1 MPAGEVDGTGPDQA
15 RLVHES
21 ETIIQGSD
29 PKLGGAYHAVGDS
42 PQPTGVAQLDEFL
55 RALVEIGLIDQA
67 ELESFAADSAEG
79 VLGLS
84 RALVK
89 AGKLTAYQA
98 AAVYQKK
105 SRGLLIGNYIIL
117 DKLGQGGM
125 GVVFK
130 ARHRRLG
137 RVGALKILPPSF
149 ARDRSAVMRFRRE
162 VEAAGR
168 LKHPNLVAA
177 QDADEDRGVHFL
189 VMDYVE
195 GCDLDRT
202 VRDRGPMQVTLAIDC
217 LIQAARG
224 LEAAHAQG
232 IVHRDIKPGNLMLD
246 NAGTVRVLD
255 LGLARIV
262 DAANPFGKSVA
273 GRLTE
278 SGMYMGTVDYMAP
291 EQAEDSH
298 RVDHR
303 ADIYSLG
310 CTIHYLLTG
319 QEPFPGET
327 VLKRL
332 MAHMERPAPSLR
344 AVRADVPPALDAVY
358 LRMMSKRPEDRP
370 ASMTEVVALL
380 EASKTAPDYSKGTG
394 AATPKSKPELKVFN
408 EQPLKRAGAPRTQ
421 ADPSVFARPR
431 ETERAEPS
439 HELNLEDLVMSVRP
453 ESPPTPLP
461 PAPRPAPAKTQ
472 PLKRL
477 SATPSRK
484 RQRPSRRGPV
494 FLGLGL
500 TAVLAAA
507 FVGFVLFSG
516 PPPRN
521 KATDRGIDGAG
532 PTPPDLPPLITIT
545 TPIKPPTPPEPATK
559 EEWVSLFDGK
569 TLGGWTTVDGTPGN
583 WKVEDGAITC
593 SGSQS
598 HLFSPRGDYK
608 DFHYRA
614 EIKIND
620 KGNSGMYFRTKKANG
635 FPPGYEAQVNST
647 QFDPIKTG
655 SLHGYVKILEM
666 LVPPD
671 TWFTQEVE
679 AVGNHIVIKVNGKTT
694 VDYVDPK
701 NSFTE
706 GHFAFQHHDP
716 TCEVQI
722 RKVEVKELDERGEA
736 ISPPHQVSP
745 RTRVILAMLD
755 APISV
760 RLPQNTLLGNVLL
773 YIKNAAKKGR
783 IGAVLPVYV
792 DPLGLRELGK
802 GLTSPVTISVEQ
814 TPLKIVLQTILD
826 QLGLAYAVKDDLLF
840 VSSPAGVERE
850 KKETAVLATDASPA
864 TKVVLDKLEKPIPM
878 LFPNQTPLQTIL
890 QYIKQETTTPKTDAG
905 IAIYVDPNGLREAN
919 TTLKSIDSI
928 DLEGVPLKTTLRLL
942 LKQLNL
948 AYVVENGHV
957 KITSI
962 EDSHRSGDPG
972 TSSGWTSLFDGRSLD
987 GWEHVGRGRFVVDNG
1002 VLRTEGGMGILWYS
1016 RKKLGDCVIRVVFKT
1031 VSPQANSGVYIR
1043 IAERPMD
1050 EWYAVHHGYEV
1061 QILDAV
1067 HSRGTGSIYT
1077 FTEAKARPAKAG
1089 EWNTLEITLKGN
1101 RVLTSINGVPVAE
1114 FDPSGPIP
1122 KRQIQGPHGDP
1133 ERGPRPESGYVG
1145 LQNHDQTS
1153 IVEFKEVSVRPL
1165 SPGSP

>member
-1 MPAGEVDGTGPDQA
+1 MPSGEEATGAGPNPA

-21 ETIIQGSD
+21 ETIIQGSSPD
-29 PKLGGAYHAVGDS
+29 MDRADHAAGDS
-42 PQPTGVAQLDEFL
+42 PQPSGVAELDEFS

-105 SRGLLIGNYIIL
+105 SRGLLIGNYLIL

-168 LKHPNLVAA
+168 LKHANLVAA

-195 GCDLDRT
+195 GRDLDRV
-202 VRDRGPMQVTLAIDC
+202 VRDRGPMPVIQAIDS

-224 LEAAHAQG
+224 LEAAHAEG
-232 IVHRDIKPGNLMLD
+232 IVHRDIKPANLMLD

-310 CTIHYLLTG
+310 CALHYLLTG
-319 QEPFPGET
+319 REPFVAET

-344 AVRADVPPALDAVY
+344 ATRPDVPTALDAVY
-358 LRMMSKRPEDRP
+358 LKMMAKRPDDRP
-370 ASMTEVVALL
+370 ASMTEVIALL
-380 EASKTAPDYSKGTG
+380 EASKTAPDVSMEVR
-394 AATPKSKPELKVFN
+394 AAPPKSKPELKVFN
-408 EQPLKRAGAPRTQ
+408 EQPLKRAGAPRTK

-431 ETERAEPS
+431 ETERAEPR
-439 HELNLEDLVMSVRP
+439 HELNLEDLVMDVRP
-453 ESPPTPLP
+453 ASPPTPLP
-461 PAPRPAPAKTQ
+461 PAPRPAAAQ
-472 PLKRL
+472 ARPLKRL
-477 SATPSRK
+477 TTTQSR
-484 RQRPSRRGPV
+484 RRPSRRGPV

-507 FVGFVLFSG
+507 LVGFGLYSG
-516 PPPRN
+516 PPPRD
-521 KATDRGIDGAG
+521 KATDRGTDGAG
-532 PTPPDLPPLITIT
+532 PKPPDLTPPIEIT
-545 TPIKPPTPPEPATK
+545 KLPTPPEPATK

-569 TLGGWTTVDGTPGN
+569 TLGGWTTADGTSGN

-608 DFHYRA
+608 DFHYRV

-647 QFDPIKTG
+647 QSDPIKTG
-655 SLHGYVKILEM
+655 SLHGHVKILKM

-679 AVGNHIVIKVNGKTT
+679 AVGNRIVIKVNGETT

-716 TCEVQI
+716 TCKVQI
-722 RKVEVKELDERGEA
+722 RKVQVKELDERGEA
-736 ISPPHQVSP
+736 ISPRYQVSP
-745 RTRVILAMLD
+745 RTRLILAMLD
-755 APISV
+755 TPISV
-760 RLPQNTLLGNVLL
+760 RLPQNTPLGNVLL

-783 IGAVLPVYV
+783 NGAVVPVYV
-792 DPLGLRELGK
+792 DPLGLRDVAK
-802 GLTSPVTISVEQ
+802 NLTSPVTIRVDE
-814 TPLKIVLQTILD
+814 TPLKIVLQTVLD
-826 QLGLAYAVKDDLLF
+826 QLGLAYVVKDDLLF

-850 KKETAVLATDASPA
+850 KKETAVLATDASPS
-864 TKVVLDKLEKPIPM
+864 TKVVLDKLDLPISM
-878 LFPNQTPLQTIL
+878 SFPNATPLNDVL
-890 QYIKQETTTPKTDAG
+890 MYIKASSQLP
-905 IAIYVDPNGLREAN
+905 IMIMVDPQGLQAANKGLR
-919 TTLKSIDSI
+919 SPVSI
-928 DLEGVPLKTTLRLL
+928 DLDGVPLKTTLRLL

-948 AYVVENGHV
+948 AYVVRNGNV

-962 EDSHRSGDPG
+962 EESHQAGDPG
-972 TSSGWTSLFDGRSLD
+972 TSAAWTSLFDGRSLD
-987 GWEHVGRGRFVVDNG
+987 GWEHVGEGRFVVDNG
-1002 VLRTEGGMGILWYS
+1002 VLRTEGGMGLLWYS
-1016 RKKLGDCVIRVVFKT
+1016 REKLGNCAIRVVYKT
-1031 VSPQANSGVYIR
+1031 VSPRTNSGVYIR
-1043 IAERPMD
+1043 IADRPND
-1050 EWYAVHHGYEV
+1050 AWYAVHHGYEV
-1061 QILDAV
+1061 QILDADKG
-1067 HSRGTGSIYT
+1067 SNGTGSIFT
-1077 FTEAKARPAKAG
+1077 FANANAWAAKAG
-1089 EWNTLEITLKGN
+1089 QWNTLEIALKGN
-1101 RVLTSINGVPVAE
+1101 RVFTSVNGVRVAE
-1114 FDPSGPIP
+1114 FDPSGPVP
-1122 KRQIQGPHGDP
+1122 KRKNQGPHGDP

-1145 LQNHDQTS
+1145 LQNHDQS